1 MAKETITKEEK
12 IELEF
17 MAILL
22 WWEKFGKTGLSEEK
36 HRLYMCERLD
46 KLKEELHNLQK
57 LDAIKKI

>member
-1 MAKETITKEEK
+1 MLKNFKTYKMKKEEK
-12 IELEF
+12 IELEL

-46 KLKEELHNLQK
+46 ELNKLKEKLQK
-57 LDAIKKI
+57 K

>member
-1 MAKETITKEEK
+1 MKKEEK
-12 IELEF
+12 IELEL

-46 KLKEELHNLQK
+46 ELNKLKKNY
-57 LDAIKKI
+57 KKNNKKNKNT

>member
-1 MAKETITKEEK
+1 MKKEEK
-12 IELEF
+12 IELEL

-46 KLKEELHNLQK
+46 ELNKLKEKLQK
-57 LDAIKKI
+57 K

>member
-1 MAKETITKEEK
+1 MLKKFNTYKMKKIEK
-12 IELEF
+12 IELEL

-46 KLKEELHNLQK
+46 ELNKLKEELQK
-57 LDAIKKI
+57 K

>member
-1 MAKETITKEEK
+1 MLKKFKTYKMKKEEK
-12 IELEF
+12 IELEL

-46 KLKEELHNLQK
+46 ELNKLKEKLQK
-57 LDAIKKI
+57 K